1 MAHFDNAKPVS
12 DHHPMNMAQGRV
24 AQGAPHAL

>member
-12 DHHPMNMAQGRV
+12 DHHPMNMAQGGV
-24 AQGAPHAL
+24 APYTPHAL